1 MEIIRDLMNR
11 KSRKQRF
18 NSKLDLKNR
27 TKNES
32 AFNFAH
38 FIMSEKLKKKEELT
52 SRDENKGI
60 N

>member
-32 AFNFAH
+32 AFNFTH
-38 FIMSEKLKKKEELT
+38 FIMSEKLKKKRGVNE
-52 SRDENKGI
+52 
-60 N
+60 